1 MVAALAAAALRFP
14 SGLLLLLLFL
24 PRARLKQT
32 VLHTRMSL
40 CALVCVFVCHE
51 KLFIVMCC

>member
-14 SGLLLLLLFL
+14 SGFLLLLLLFL

-40 CALVCVFVCHE
+40 CVFVFVCHE